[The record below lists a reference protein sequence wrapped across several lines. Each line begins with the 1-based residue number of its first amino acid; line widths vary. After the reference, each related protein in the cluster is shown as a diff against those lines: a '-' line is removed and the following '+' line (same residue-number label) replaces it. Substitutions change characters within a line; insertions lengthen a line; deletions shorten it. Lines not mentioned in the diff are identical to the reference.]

1 MEQEFRAS
9 EAHCGRR
16 LDLVVADLGK
26 VSRSYAK
33 SLIEQSC
40 VVVAGGYRKPSY
52 LVRTDDVINVSWPV
66 RTCHVPAPEEI
77 PLDML
82 YEDKHIAAI
91 NKPAGMVVHPAPG
104 QWEGT
109 VVNALLWRWGWNEES
124 MWLRPGIVHRLDKD
138 TSGVLVIAKNR
149 AALEHLGTQFQ
160 ERRVAKE
167 YRAVV
172 IGRMPQEEGLIS
184 YPIGRHSIH
193 RKMMSINSRRGRP
206 AETAYKVEASSD
218 TVSVVQLRPK
228 TGRTHQLRVH
238 LAAVSH
244 PIVGD
249 RVYGSVRAERL
260 LPPPLRHFERQA
272 LHAKVIKFS
281 HPYSGETVTVRAPYP
296 DDFAG
301 LVDRALST

>member
-1 MEQEFRAS
+1 
-9 EAHCGRR
+9 
-16 LDLVVADLGK
+16 
-26 VSRSYAK
+26 
-33 SLIEQSC
+33 
-40 VVVAGGYRKPSY
+40 
-52 LVRTDDVINVSWPV
+52 
-66 RTCHVPAPEEI
+66 
-77 PLDML
+77 
-82 YEDKHIAAI
+82 
-91 NKPAGMVVHPAPG
+91 
-104 QWEGT
+104 
-109 VVNALLWRWGWNEES
+109 
-124 MWLRPGIVHRLDKD
+124 
-138 TSGVLVIAKNR
+138 
-149 AALEHLGTQFQ
+149 
-160 ERRVAKE
+160 
-167 YRAVV
+167 
-172 IGRMPQEEGLIS
+172 
-184 YPIGRHSIH
+184 
-193 RKMMSINSRRGRP
+193 MSINSRRGRP

-218 TVSVVQLRPK
+218 SVSVVQLRPK